1 MDEYEGADR
10 DVSARFDSPWT
21 DEELTALALSE
32 DLDAPLDEDAVPF
45 RFGQGSGSALVPTW
59 YMPPVV
65 TRLQNRGWRTVV
77 LVLVFA
83 FLFIEAAGLC
93 STYGQLVIP

>member
-1 MDEYEGADR
+1 MERGERGELAAE
-10 DVSARFDSPWT
+10 VRFDSTWT
-21 DEELTALALSE
+21 DEELTALALG
-32 DLDAPLDEDAVPF
+32 DDPDRPLGDDAVPID
-45 RFGQGSGSALVPTW
+45 FGQGGSALLPVW

-65 TRLQNRGWRTVV
+65 ARSYHRGWRTLA

>member
-1 MDEYEGADR
+1 MAISGLDETEEAI
-10 DVSARFDSPWT
+10 S
-21 DEELTALALSE
+21 DEELCELALRG
-32 DLDAPLDEDAVPF
+32 DPDAPLSDDAMPL
-45 RFGQGSGSALVPTW
+45 RLPGPAGASLLPTR

-65 TRLQNRGWRTVV
+65 ATLKHRWRRPVAMT
-77 LVLVFA
+77 LVIA

>member
-1 MDEYEGADR
+1 VDDNDAR
-10 DVSARFDSPWT
+10 DWVPGEHLDSPWS

-32 DLDAPLDEDAVPF
+32 EIDTPLSEDAVPF
-45 RFGQGSGSALVPTW
+45 DFGQGDGSSLLPTW

-65 TRLQNRGWRTVV
+65 TRLRYRSWRTVV
-77 LVLVFA
+77 IVLVLA